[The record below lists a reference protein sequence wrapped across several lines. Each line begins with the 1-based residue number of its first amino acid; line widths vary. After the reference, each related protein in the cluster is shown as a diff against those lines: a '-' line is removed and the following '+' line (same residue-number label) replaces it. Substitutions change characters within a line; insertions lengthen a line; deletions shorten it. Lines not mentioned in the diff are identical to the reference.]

1 MAESILR
8 NILDAVA
15 MEVNWLI
22 SEPGPA
28 GPAADIPAE
37 DPSQTVASLGSDEEQ
52 RDETL
57 SSESTEED
65 SQPAGPTSGAAV
77 VEFLPRSSV
86 AAVSTLA
93 VTVTPREISSSLE
106 ARGVVRSEVI
116 VDVSFA
122 KKMISED
129 EIVPLSQSVET
140 VFAGLAFGVLK
151 GFPDASCVHAERGLF
166 NLEEAISQHVF
177 AASCSFTYAFFFR
190 R

>member
-15 MEVNWLI
+15 MEVNWLVGTTD
-22 SEPGPA
+22 S
-28 GPAADIPAE
+28 D
-37 DPSQTVASLGSDEEQ
+37 SSLGDSSADARPLASSDDQREERLPENSQ
-52 RDETL
+52 G
-57 SSESTEED
+57 D
-65 SQPAGPTSGAAV
+65 SGSRPCR
-77 VEFLPRSSV
+77 VEFLPRSTP
-86 AAVSTLA
+86 AAVSALA

-116 VDVSFA
+116 VDVSFV

-129 EIVPLSQSVET
+129 DIVPLSESVET

-177 AASCSFTYAFFFR
+177 AASCSFTYCFHYR
-190 R
+190 K